1 MRPADDEKIKNSSPD
16 SVQFIARKQEPIMEA
31 FIVYCSPAGTTR
43 KLAFTISSTLAAFGH
58 AVASY
63 DLANSVDEATIYY
76 EIKNAQKDY
85 CLFVGSPVYA
95 CHAVPVITRF
105 ISRLPDTTAGF
116 AVPFVTWGGVTSGIA
131 LYEMAEMLA
140 QKGYAVAGAAKI
152 LAAHSLMWQFDHPL
166 GEGHPDEADEN
177 LVTHLITE
185 VNDRIAS
192 KTVAPLSLSVLN
204 YLPENVREPMTKID
218 LNRARQT
225 LPQKVVDKNRCT
237 QCHICTAMCPANAI
251 DCNPFP
257 KFNQN
262 CMQCY
267 TCVRF
272 CPEQAIMADF
282 SKMDTR
288 LKQRSQEFSEQPRSA
303 IFVAHE

>member
-1 MRPADDEKIKNSSPD
+1 
-16 SVQFIARKQEPIMEA
+16 MEA

-43 KLAFTISSTLAAFGH
+43 KVALTIGSTLTEHGQS
-58 AVASY
+58 VASY
-63 DLANSVDEATIYY
+63 DLSKSIDEAAIYCD
-76 EIKNAQKDY
+76 IKNVQKDY

-105 ISRLPDTTAGF
+105 LSRLPETTAGY

-140 QKGYAVAGAAKI
+140 HKGYAIAGAAKI

-177 LVTHLITE
+177 LVTQLITE

-204 YLPENVREPMTKID
+204 YLPETVREPMTKMD
-218 LNRARQT
+218 LTSARQS
-225 LPQKVVDKNRCT
+225 LPQKAVDKNLCT
-237 QCHICTAMCPANAI
+237 QCNICTAVCPAHAI
-251 DCNPFP
+251 TCEPFP
-257 KFNQN
+257 EFNQN
-262 CMQCY
+262 CIMCY
-267 TCVRF
+267 SCMRF
-272 CPEQAIMADF
+272 CPERAIAADF
-282 SKMDTR
+282 SKLEER
-288 LKQRSQEFSEQPRSA
+288 LTKRAEGFSEQPRSA
-303 IFVAHE
+303 IFFARD